1 MSTATISPGTIA
13 PPSDE
18 TLADLVRRL
27 GDVPLDRIRL
37 RPAPG
42 TATVEDVDRIEA
54 KENRLF
60 ELVEGTL
67 VEKAMGFES
76 AWVALQL
83 GTLINLYLD
92 RSNLGVCVGADGMM
106 QIAQGLVR
114 IPDVSFVSW
123 DRIPGG
129 EVPKK
134 PIPNLVPDLA
144 VEILSPAITSGEMH
158 RKVGE
163 FFEADVRLVWLID
176 PEKRTAR
183 IHTSPGAFTEI
194 DADATLDGLDV
205 LPGFSVRLGELLDRR
220 RRRREG

>member
-1 MSTATISPGTIA
+1 MSTATMSQGTIA
-13 PPSDE
+13 PPESE

-27 GDVPLDRIRL
+27 GDIPLDRIRL

-92 RSNLGVCVGADGMM
+92 RTNLGVCVGADGMM

-114 IPDVSFVSW
+114 IPDVSYVSW

-134 PIPNLVPDLA
+134 PVPNLAPDLA
-144 VEILSPAITSGEMH
+144 VEILSPTNTPGEMN
-158 RKVGE
+158 RMVGE
-163 FFEADVRLVWLID
+163 FFEAGVRLVWLID

-183 IHTSPGAFTEI
+183 IHTAPGSFTEI
-194 DADATLDGLDV
+194 DADGTLDGLDV
-205 LPGFSVRLGELLDRR
+205 LSGFSVRLGELLDRG

>member
-1 MSTATISPGTIA
+1 MSTATMSQGTIA
-13 PPSDE
+13 PPESE

-27 GDVPLDRIRL
+27 GDIPLDRIRL

-42 TATVEDVDRIEA
+42 TATVEDVDRIEV

-60 ELVEGTL
+60 ELIEGTL

-83 GTLINLYLD
+83 GTLINLYLE

-114 IPDVSFVSW
+114 IPDVSYVSW

-144 VEILSPAITSGEMH
+144 VEVLSPTNTPREMN
-158 RKVGE
+158 RKVDE
-163 FFEADVRLVWLID
+163 FFEAGVRLVWLID

-183 IHTSPGAFTEI
+183 IYTSPDRFAEI
-194 DADATLDGLDV
+194 DADGTLDALDV
-205 LPGFSVRLGELLDRR
+205 LPGFSVRLGDLLDRG

>member
-1 MSTATISPGTIA
+1 MST
-13 PPSDE
+13 E

-27 GDVPLDRIRL
+27 GDIPLDRIRL

-42 TATVEDVDRIEA
+42 TATVEDVDRIEV

-67 VEKAMGFES
+67 VEKAMRYES
-76 AWVALQL
+76 AWVAARLA
-83 GTLINLYLD
+83 TLINFFLD
-92 RSNLGVCVGADGMM
+92 ASNRGLCVGADGMM

-114 IPDVSFVSW
+114 IPDVSYVSW

-144 VEILSPAITSGEMH
+144 VEVLSPTNTSGEMN

-163 FFEADVRLVWLID
+163 FFEAGVRLVWLID

-183 IHTSPGAFTEI
+183 IHTAAGSFTEI
-194 DADATLDGLDV
+194 DADGTLDGLDL
-205 LPGFSVRLGELLDRR
+205 LPGFSVRLGDLLDRGR
-220 RRRREG
+220 RRPEG